1 MAKEIKLPKFGQD
14 TQDGTILKCLV
25 KIGEKVKKCDLLF
38 EIETDKATL
47 EMESPDEGFVKAII
61 AKDGQTLDVGSTLL
75 ILGEENEKIDIN
87 VFSAKSAARPKQT
100 FAAEPQVCCDDI
112 AELTP
117 AKMLF
122 SKQNIPCFYLN
133 IAADLTELAE
143 HQKRLNETSRVKIS
157 VDDFLIKALSL
168 GFEKW
173 PIMTGKFAG
182 DSIHLANSPGIGIT
196 VTAKDG
202 AVVAVV
208 IKDVCKKNLA
218 QIAADRVALIKRAES
233 GKFTDDDLKGGC
245 MTVSNLGD
253 LGVDSFI
260 PIVIPGQ
267 CSILG
272 VGKIT
277 DTCLSQDDN
286 IVVRKLMKMTLAVD
300 HKIANGAEAAQF
312 FSFAAKL
319 LEDPQKLT
327 TNSRE

>member
-1 MAKEIKLPKFGQD
+1 
-14 TQDGTILKCLV
+14 
-25 KIGEKVKKCDLLF
+25 
-38 EIETDKATL
+38 
-47 EMESPDEGFVKAII
+47 MESPDEGFVKAII
-61 AKDGQTLDVGSTLL
+61 AKDGQTFDVGSTLL

-100 FAAEPQVCCDDI
+100 FAAKPQVCRDDI
-112 AELTP
+112 AEITP
-117 AKMLF
+117 EKMLF

-143 HQKRLNETSRVKIS
+143 HQKKLNETDRVEIS
-157 VDDFLIKALSL
+157 VDDFLLKALSL
-168 GFEKW
+168 GFERW

-182 DSIHLANSPGIGIT
+182 NFVRLADSPGIGIT
-196 VTAKDG
+196 VAAKDG
-202 AVVAVV
+202 AVVAPV

-218 QIAADRVALIKRAES
+218 QIAADRITLIKRAES
-233 GKFTDDDLKGGC
+233 GRLTDSDLKGGC

-253 LGVDSFI
+253 SGVDSFI

-277 DTCLSQDDN
+277 DTCVSQDDN
-286 IVVRKLMKMTLAVD
+286 IVVRKLMKMMLAVD
-300 HKIANGAEAAQF
+300 HRIANGAEAAQF

-319 LEDPQKLT
+319 LEAPQEPEPLEE
-327 TNSRE
+327 REPAGADQVAVTVLLGP